1 MAQLRKWNA
10 RRKFRGG
17 VKAVLAINKF
27 TNLLGGL
34 KSAGG
39 GGGGGGAAE
48 PEASPSGSIARAPWG
63 TDEDV
68 KPPPVPPVSP
78 IKLKLLP
85 YINFKLCRSILFYAT

>member
-1 MAQLRKWNA
+1 VAQLRKWNA

-39 GGGGGGAAE
+39 GGGGGGGGAAE
-48 PEASPSGSIARAPWG
+48 PEASSSGSIARAPWG

-68 KPPPVPPVSP
+68 KPPPVPAVSR
-78 IKLKLLP
+78 IHLKK
-85 YINFKLCRSILFYAT
+85 N